1 MDRTIPR
8 LIGLAKGSAW
18 RYSSAADQT
27 APESHPPEQDGGGG
41 NSSDTSTMIPTP
53 STSHVNYNRV
63 YEPAEDSYLLLD
75 TLSAPTETAWLAER
89 FPAESATPLA
99 FEIGCG
105 SGVVLAF
112 VAANAESLLGRPD
125 VATVGIDVND
135 FACKATADTVSLAI
149 KEAAPTNRS
158 AFVGS
163 IHGDLMTSL
172 TPGAVDLLICNPPYV
187 PTEELPNES
196 NLDDFADREDF
207 GSDEAFE
214 RDSKYLALAYAGGVD
229 GMEVTNR
236 LLEQLPTALSR
247 RGVAYILLCHQN
259 RPEMVKERVRSWPGG
274 WSAET
279 VGSSGKKAGWE
290 KLSILRIWR
299 P

>member
-27 APESHPPEQDGGGG
+27 ATESHPPPEHNSGG
-41 NSSDTSTMIPTP
+41 NSSNTSTMIPTP

-75 TLSAPTETAWLAER
+75 TLSASTETAWLAER

-214 RDSKYLALAYAGGVD
+214 RDSKYL
-229 GMEVTNR
+229 
-236 LLEQLPTALSR
+236 
-247 RGVAYILLCHQN
+247 
-259 RPEMVKERVRSWPGG
+259 
-274 WSAET
+274 
-279 VGSSGKKAGWE
+279 
-290 KLSILRIWR
+290 
-299 P
+299 